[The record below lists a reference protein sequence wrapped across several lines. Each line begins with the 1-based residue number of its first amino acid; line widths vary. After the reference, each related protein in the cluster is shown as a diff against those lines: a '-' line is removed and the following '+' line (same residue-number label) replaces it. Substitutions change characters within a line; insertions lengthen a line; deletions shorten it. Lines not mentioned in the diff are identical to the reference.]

1 MIKGHHFIG
10 NQGTCQGSQA
20 FFALQASTGET
31 LPEAFTEA
39 LASEVDQALDL
50 AENAFK
56 TYRQCSDAQRADFL
70 EAIAIAIE
78 ALGDELLE
86 RAHLETGLPLARLQG
101 ERART
106 MGQLRLFAQ
115 HLRRPNWR
123 QEISESAIPD
133 RQPLPKPSLK
143 LSKLPL
149 GPVVVFGASN
159 FPLAFSV
166 AGGDTVSALAAA
178 CPVVF
183 KAHPGHPGTCDLVA
197 QAILKAAQTSG
208 MPEGVFSMLQGQS
221 HALGKALVQH
231 PKTKALAFTGSY
243 QGGKALYDLA
253 QVRPEPIPVFA
264 EMGSINPVFFTEKR
278 IQSQGPA
285 LALHTAQSITLGVG
299 QFCTNPGLLLV
310 PSSQASF
317 LQEIAQQLDQIPLG
331 TFLHKGIAQ
340 AYQHG
345 LEQWKALGLRIWTQQ
360 ALPAPA
366 LWSLPLSAIKDQP
379 KALEEIFGPSSLALL
394 YDTEQEVL
402 DFIADLPG
410 QLTATLQAEA
420 EEQSRLAPII
430 EAFSY
435 RVGRV
440 LWNGFPTG
448 VEVSDAMVH
457 GGPFPA
463 TTWAS
468 STSVGTLAIERF
480 LRPVCWQGFE

>member
-70 EAIAIAIE
+70 EAIALAIE

-264 EMGSINPVFFTEKR
+264 EMGSINPVFF
-278 IQSQGPA
+278 
-285 LALHTAQSITLGVG
+285 
-299 QFCTNPGLLLV
+299 
-310 PSSQASF
+310 
-317 LQEIAQQLDQIPLG
+317 
-331 TFLHKGIAQ
+331 
-340 AYQHG
+340 Y
-345 LEQWKALGLRIWTQQ
+345 
-360 ALPAPA
+360 
-366 LWSLPLSAIKDQP
+366 
-379 KALEEIFGPSSLALL
+379 
-394 YDTEQEVL
+394 
-402 DFIADLPG
+402 
-410 QLTATLQAEA
+410 
-420 EEQSRLAPII
+420 
-430 EAFSY
+430 
-435 RVGRV
+435 
-440 LWNGFPTG
+440 
-448 VEVSDAMVH
+448 
-457 GGPFPA
+457 
-463 TTWAS
+463 
-468 STSVGTLAIERF
+468 
-480 LRPVCWQGFE
+480 